1 MLQPLGVSD
10 EAEAV
15 YVALAPI
22 GAATTSHLMD
32 LTHQR
37 AGVEE
42 SLEELRRLGLA
53 TELSPGLWQALPLPE
68 VVKALRAQRL
78 SEVEMASAAAESL
91 HSHIMASSRSQT
103 DEVRIII
110 GRDAILAANRDIC
123 ASAQKEIC
131 MFDKPP
137 YGEDHASNVEAI
149 STESSEW
156 EALERGAK
164 LRCVYHPGF
173 DAERLKELALFA
185 AKGEDSRT
193 APVPMKLILVDA
205 QIAMIPSMRSYLPG
219 HELMMS
225 VVQHPTLVDALQW
238 LFEAVWD
245 TAVPIAAAALSDSDP
260 RRQMLMSLLMA
271 GSTDNAIATNLGINV
286 RSVRRWISELM
297 DQLGVTTRLQLGAA
311 LVRAELLGSQNGAN
325 TTPTGA
331 SENPSNGLLNGGIQI
346 GRNASLKVPKV
357 NGSSMTPNGAHGSSM
372 TPNGAHGSS
381 VTPNGANGSSVTPNG
396 ANGDNGKNGVN
407 GRQRPQPMPILPGT

>member
-53 TELSPGLWQALPLPE
+53 TELSPGLWQALPLPK
-68 VVKALRAQRL
+68 VAKALRAQRL

-91 HSHIMASSRSQT
+91 HSHILASSRSQT
-103 DEVRIII
+103 DDELRIVI
-110 GRDAILAANRDIC
+110 GREAMLAANREIC

-137 YGEDHASNVEAI
+137 YAEDHAGSEEAI
-149 STESSEW
+149 SEESAGW
-156 EALERGAK
+156 QALERGAK
-164 LRCVYHPGF
+164 LRCIYHPGF
-173 DAERLKELALFA
+173 DAERLKELTLFA

-205 QIAMIPSMRSYLPG
+205 QIAMIPSMRSYLSG
-219 HELMMS
+219 HELTMS
-225 VVQHPTLVDALQW
+225 VVKYPTLVEALQW

-260 RRQMLMSLLMA
+260 RRQMLVSLLMA
-271 GSTDNAIATNLGINV
+271 GSTDNAIANQLGINV
-286 RSVRRWISELM
+286 RSVRRWIAELM
-297 DQLGVTTRLQLGAA
+297 DQLGVATRLQLGAA
-311 LVRAELLGSQNGAN
+311 LVRAEFLGSQNGAKIAS
-325 TTPTGA
+325 TGA
-331 SENPSNGLLNGGIQI
+331 NGEASSALDSGPQNG
-346 GRNASLKVPKV
+346 RASLKTPKV
-357 NGSSMTPNGAHGSSM
+357 NGSSVTPNGVNGSSV
-372 TPNGAHGSS
+372 TPNGVNGSSVTPNGVTGSS
-381 VTPNGANGSSVTPNG
+381 VTPNGANG
-396 ANGDNGKNGVN
+396 KNGVS
-407 GRQRPQPMPILPGT
+407 GRRRPQPMPILPGT